1 MEYAA
6 GSYHRRATRSASYKL
21 GKRGTAG
28 KPAPSWLPNLRRD
41 GTYDS
46 RPSKSARQQYPD
58 TFAQMKPENGS
69 RIFISGLPRDTLSQ
83 DLEDLMTST
92 VGPIHE
98 AYIVYQYGGTP
109 LYKTSVDGSKPR
121 RDPDAEKA
129 ENIRNVVSTGCGMV
143 HFQKVKD
150 AMEAWEK
157 YHGKFV
163 DGKSTALRV
172 QIVVDADESWITD
185 RPINEVPLMGDSD
198 EVMDLEPSGNT
209 SQPHHSAKYTELVQ
223 RGSSMSSLNRSG
235 NAATSKMRNGQDSSA
250 NVSEAPGKDMKR
262 ESGGSTKA
270 SFQQRPL
277 LSRIGALSDTHVP
290 RSDTLS
296 FGTHTI
302 TANPKSLSER
312 IETPQMSLEKK
323 GPNPPP
329 IIPRGRIKRGPRRL
343 AKYEARKQQ
352 MQSIGTNLHP
362 PMDNAPR
369 KVPARSV
376 EGPWQNRG
384 TTASYLDAEMDQ
396 YRQQGL
402 MGLMNKS

>member
-1 MEYAA
+1 MEYGA

-198 EVMDLEPSGNT
+198 EETLANPTIPPNI
-209 SQPHHSAKYTELVQ
+209 
-223 RGSSMSSLNRSG
+223 MSSLNRSG

-290 RSDTLS
+290 RSGTLC

-323 GPNPPP
+323 GPNLPP